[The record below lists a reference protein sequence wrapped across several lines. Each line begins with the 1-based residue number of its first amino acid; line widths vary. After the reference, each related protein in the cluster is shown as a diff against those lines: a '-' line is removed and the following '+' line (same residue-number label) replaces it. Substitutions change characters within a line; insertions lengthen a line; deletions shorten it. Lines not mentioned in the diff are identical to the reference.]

1 MGPTTLR
8 RWSCIRKQAKEARG
22 SKPDTPPGILFQFLP
37 PGTCLEFRS
46 WIPFMDYCDRDMEVT
61 ISTLHSKS
69 LVIMVFTKA
78 TETKLKYHLPGKEG
92 HYRKERKTEMV
103 Y

>member
-1 MGPTTLR
+1 
-8 RWSCIRKQAKEARG
+8 
-22 SKPDTPPGILFQFLP
+22 
-37 PGTCLEFRS
+37 
-46 WIPFMDYCDRDMEVT
+46 MDYCDRDMEVT